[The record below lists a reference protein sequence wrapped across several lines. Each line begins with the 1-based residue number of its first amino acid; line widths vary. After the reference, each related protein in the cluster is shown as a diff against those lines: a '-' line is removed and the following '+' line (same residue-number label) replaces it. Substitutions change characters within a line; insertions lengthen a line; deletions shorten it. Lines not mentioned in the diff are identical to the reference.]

1 MKNILF
7 LFTILFGF
15 QTVSA
20 QVDRSKYPN
29 PAPAREI
36 KLGEVSNFTL
46 DNGLKVFV
54 VENRKLPRVSFSLVF
69 DRDPILEGDKAGML
83 DVFGEMLKG
92 GTANRTKDQ
101 LDEEIDFI
109 GASLSASS
117 TSLSASGLKKHQEKI
132 LELMNDVLMN
142 PVFPDSELEK
152 LKKQS
157 ISNLAASKE
166 DPGAISSRLTTK
178 LNFGTGHPYG
188 EIATETTVSNVTVE
202 DVKKYYSTFFKPNIG
217 YLAIVGDIN
226 AAEARQLVDK
236 YFKSWQKAQVPTFTY
251 TKPSAPVKS
260 FVALVDRPASVQ
272 SVLNVTFPVDISL
285 SNPDYI
291 ATRVMNYILGGG
303 ASSRL
308 FLNLR
313 EDKGFTYGSYSS
325 MGVDKLIT
333 SFSATAN
340 VKTEVTEP
348 SVTELL
354 KEIQGIWEK
363 GVTESELEA
372 AKASLSGSFGRSLER
387 PATIANFAI
396 STERYGLPKDFYATY
411 LQQLNNLTVADVNAV
426 AKKYLTPDQMY
437 ITVVGKA
444 SEIEEKL
451 KAFGEVKKF
460 NNMGDPEKLMSISSD
475 ATPETIFNKY
485 FQALGGVDKVSNIK
499 TLKSEAEGTVQG
511 IPLNMV
517 MAQDEKAPA
526 FVNKIT
532 GMGMVLSNTLYKEG
546 KVSVSAMGA
555 EQELDEETAE
565 SIKIGVYIFPE
576 LHFSKLGYDLKLEG
590 IKEVEGEMAYQ
601 MVVSKNGKQVL
612 TNYYSVNNGLKIKME
627 DSMSGNAIAYKN
639 YQEKN
644 GILFPMTSVISS
656 PMATIE
662 SKVKNIEV
670 NPDLT
675 ASDF

>member
-1 MKNILF
+1 MKNIL
-7 LFTILFGF
+7 LLLTILFGF
-15 QTVSA
+15 QAASA
-20 QVDRSKYPN
+20 QVDRSKYPQ

-36 KLGEVSNFTL
+36 KLGEVSHFTL

-54 VENRKLPRVSFSLVF
+54 VENRKLPRVSFSLVL
-69 DRDPILEGDKAGML
+69 DRDPILEGDKTGML
-83 DVFGEMLKG
+83 SVFGEMLTG
-92 GTANRTKDQ
+92 GTSSRSKDQ

-109 GASLSASS
+109 GASLNASS
-117 TSLSASGLKKHQEKI
+117 TSISASGLKKHQEKI
-132 LELMNDVLMN
+132 LDLMTDVLLN
-142 PVFPDSELEK
+142 PAFPESELEK

-157 ISNLAASKE
+157 ISNLAASKD

-178 LNFGTGHPYG
+178 LNYGSTHPYG
-188 EIATETTVSNVTVE
+188 QIPTEASFNNITTN
-202 DVKKYYSTFFKPNIG
+202 DIKNYYNTFFKPNIAF
-217 YLAIVGDIN
+217 LAIVGDVD
-226 AAEARQLVDK
+226 ATEAKKLAEM
-236 YFKSWQKAQVPTFTY
+236 YFNQWQKSAVPSFTY
-251 TKPSAPVKS
+251 NKPAPPEKS

-313 EDKGFTYGSYSS
+313 EDKGYTYGAYSS

-333 SFSATAN
+333 NFSATAN

-354 KEIQGIWEK
+354 KEIRGIREN
-363 GVTESELEA
+363 GVTESELDA
-372 AKASLSGSFGRSLER
+372 AKASLSGSFGRSLES
-387 PATIANFAI
+387 PSTIANFAI
-396 STERYGLPKDFYATY
+396 NTVRYGLPKDFYATY
-411 LQQLNNLTVADVNAV
+411 LQQLNSLSIGDVNAV
-426 AKKYLTPDQMY
+426 AKKYLSPDQMY

-444 SEIEEKL
+444 SEIEDKL
-451 KAFGEVKKF
+451 GAFGEVRKF
-460 NNMGDPEKLMSISSD
+460 NNMGDPEKIIEVSSD
-475 ATPETIFNKY
+475 ATPEVILNKY
-485 FQALGGVDKVSNIK
+485 FEALGGLDKIANVK

-517 MAQDEKAPA
+517 MAQDENTPA
-526 FVNKIT
+526 FINKIT

-546 KVSVSAMGA
+546 KVTVTAMGA

-565 SIKIGVYIFPE
+565 SVKIGVYIFPE

-590 IKEVEGEMAYQ
+590 IKEVDGEMAYQ
-601 MVVSKNGKQVL
+601 LVVSKNGKQIQ
-612 TNYYSVNNGLKIKME
+612 TNYYSVNSGLKIKME

-662 SKVKNIEV
+662 SKVKNMEV
-670 NPDLT
+670 NPDLSAT
-675 ASDF
+675 DF

>member
-1 MKNILF
+1 MKNIVLI
-7 LFTILFGF
+7 FTVLFGF
-15 QTVSA
+15 QAALA

-29 PAPAREI
+29 PSPAREI
-36 KLGEVSNFTL
+36 KLGEVTTFTL

-54 VENRKLPRVSFSLVF
+54 VENRKLPRVSFSLVL

-92 GTANRTKDQ
+92 GTTQRTKDQ

-109 GASLSASS
+109 GASLNAGS
-117 TSLSASGLKKHQEKI
+117 TSVSASGLKKHQEKI
-132 LELMNDVLMN
+132 LELMTDVLFN
-142 PVFPDSELEK
+142 PVFPESEMDK

-157 ISNLAASKE
+157 VSNIVASKE

-178 LNFGTGHPYG
+178 LNFGASHPYG
-188 EIATETTVSNVTVE
+188 EIATETTVNNISVDDMKN
-202 DVKKYYSTFFKPNIG
+202 YYTTYFKPNIG
-217 YLAIVGDIN
+217 YLAIVGDIDAN
-226 AAEARQLVDK
+226 EAKQLVDK
-236 YFKSWQKAQVPTFTY
+236 YFKSWQKGQVPSFSY
-251 TKPSAPVKS
+251 AKPSAPQKN

-313 EDKGFTYGSYSS
+313 EDKGYTYGAYSS

-354 KEIQGIWEK
+354 QEIQGIWK
-363 GVTESELEA
+363 NGVTEDELEA

-396 STERYGLPKDFYATY
+396 NTERYGLPQDFYATY

-437 ITVVGKA
+437 ITVVGKGA
-444 SEIEEKL
+444 EIEEKL

-460 NNMGDPEKLMSISSD
+460 NNMGDPEKSIAMSSD
-475 ATPETIFNKY
+475 ANPEMIFNKY
-485 FQALGGVDKVSNIK
+485 FEALGGVEKVATIK
-499 TLKSEAEGTVQG
+499 SLKSESEGTVQG

-517 MAQDEKAPA
+517 MAQDENAPA

-565 SIKIGVYIFPE
+565 SVKIGVYIFPE

-601 MVVSKNGKQVL
+601 LVVSKNGKQVL
-612 TNYYSVNNGLKIKME
+612 TNYYSVNTGLKIKME
-627 DSMSGNAIAYKN
+627 DAMSGNAIAYKN
-639 YQEKN
+639 YEEKN
-644 GILFPMTSVISS
+644 GILFPMLNVIAS

-670 NPDLT
+670 NPDL
-675 ASDF
+675 ADSDF